1 MTFESTPSRRLVLT
15 TVGAATLSAMIA
27 PHMVQAAPDA
37 VEAELK
43 KLLGDRKPL
52 EGKIKLDL
60 PAIAENGLVVPLN
73 FEIDSPMTDA
83 DHVKAVHF
91 FGDGNPLPGVA
102 TFRFTPASGKASAS
116 SRIRLAGTQNI
127 ICVAEMSNGAVHMAK
142 QEIKVTIGGCGG

>member
-15 TVGAATLSAMIA
+15 TVGAAALSAMIA
-27 PHMVQAAPDA
+27 PHIVLAAPDA